1 MSYLEIS
8 NLVVLVGLIL
18 TIPIYAYLYVI
29 YRERFFCIWTMA
41 WIIFFIRV
49 SLFDSGVIDWEGTVF
64 GSLCYQALYIIAGSL
79 LIFGTYNFINRSLG
93 KYWLYSV
100 VIIIIMSILLT
111 ISQLPFVY
119 KLMPLT
125 SFGAIVLIYTGYIF
139 TNIKTKT
146 QCLGKYVT
154 GFSLI
159 LWGIIT
165 FADPFL
171 YAHYH
176 DVGEYS
182 MVSVICAI
190 LRLCIA
196 GGILL
201 VYFEKTRADLISN
214 QKVLQRA
221 NLELQQANQELN
233 HFSHSVAHDFKAPLQ
248 SINKLSK
255 YLIRDYADNV
265 DSNGQELIAHIQ
277 NKSAE
282 VVGITDHLLEL
293 SRMSQKQIAM
303 EDIKLEPL
311 FREVYDELIELQ
323 PERQVVFKIEK
334 LPMIHGDPI
343 MIKILVTNILSNA
356 LKYTR
361 NRKQAI
367 IEVNSVE
374 DENDYVISVKDNGA
388 GFDMSDSSRLF
399 KIFERLHSVDQF
411 EGTGVGLVICQKIL
425 RRHNGKAWLNGKVN
439 EGAVFSFSFPKNLLF
454 YCQEQR
460 SHPCKEQ
467 SCRDNTVG
475 EMV

>member
-8 NLVVLVGLIL
+8 NLVVLVGLNL

-29 YRERFFCIWTMA
+29 YRERFFGMWTMA

-49 SLFDSGVIDWEGTVF
+49 FLFDSGWIDWEGAVF

-93 KYWLYSV
+93 KYWLCSI
-100 VIIIIMSILLT
+100 VIIISMSILLT
-111 ISQLPFVY
+111 ISQVPFVY
-119 KLMPLT
+119 KLIPLT
-125 SFGAIVLIYTGYIF
+125 SLGAIVLIYTGYIF

-154 GFSLI
+154 GYSLI
-159 LWGIIT
+159 LWGIVT

-176 DVGEYS
+176 DVREYS

-196 GGILL
+196 GGNLL
-201 VYFEKTRADLISN
+201 VYFEKNREDLIT
-214 QKVLQRA
+214 KEEHFEALQQI
-221 NLELQQANQELN
+221 NLELQQTNQELN
-233 HFSHSVAHDFKAPLQ
+233 HFCHSVAHDFKAPLQ

-255 YLIRDYADNV
+255 YLIRDYADKV
-265 DSNGQELIAHIQ
+265 DSNGQELISHIQ

-303 EDIKLEPL
+303 EDIKLEIL

-323 PERQVVFKIEK
+323 PERRVVFKIK
-334 LPMIHGDPI
+334 QLPTIHGDPI
-343 MIKILVTNILSNA
+343 MIKILVANILSNA

-367 IEVNSVE
+367 IEVTSVE
-374 DENDYVISVKDNGA
+374 NENDYIISVEDNGA
-388 GFDMSDSSRLF
+388 GFDMSESSRLF
-399 KIFERLHSVDQF
+399 QIFERLHSVDQF
-411 EGTGVGLVICQKIL
+411 EGTGVGLVVCQKIL
-425 RRHNGKAWLNGKVN
+425 KRHNGNAWLTGRVN
-439 EGAVFSFSFPKNLLF
+439 EGAIFSFSFPKNLML
-454 YCQEQR
+454 
-460 SHPCKEQ
+460 
-467 SCRDNTVG
+467 
-475 EMV
+475 